1 MTPPPL
7 LANWMASRAKT
18 GGRVGRGGGTGLFPP
33 PYPHGCVG
41 QTRSEVTP
49 PRRRRGLSLAGRW
62 APSPKAAARRPH
74 SEITDARQS
83 QDFRAGRAVPLP
95 AATRHVLRPPRR
107 HWLRGPVGAA
117 RAKSPG
123 GRAQSNSQRGTP
135 QGPLAGPVRKNGRNR
150 RDRPRGGGGGG
161 CLYCPVRPVR
171 AAPTERFN
179 SETSLRVPRPARP
192 RVRCA
197 NLCSSRW
204 GGGPVGTCTGGRAS
218 RRHRHPPPPPLYQ

>member
-1 MTPPPL
+1 MRGRAGGWGVGVEQAPSRRPTRTGVWDRRGRRSRLPGGTAASRWLAGGPHPQRQPRGGPTRKSPMRVRARIFAPAALSLFQRL
-7 LANWMASRAKT
+7 LATCCARPDGTGSGGPWGRPVPRAPAAGPRATVSGARHRALSPGPCEKT
-18 GGRVGRGGGTGLFPP
+18 GETVGTVRV
-33 PYPHGCVG
+33 
-41 QTRSEVTP
+41 
-49 PRRRRGLSLAGRW
+49 
-62 APSPKAAARRPH
+62 
-74 SEITDARQS
+74 
-83 QDFRAGRAVPLP
+83 
-95 AATRHVLRPPRR
+95 
-107 HWLRGPVGAA
+107 
-117 RAKSPG
+117 
-123 GRAQSNSQRGTP
+123 
-135 QGPLAGPVRKNGRNR
+135 
-150 RDRPRGGGGGG
+150 GGGGGG

>member
-1 MTPPPL
+1 MSGYQAGVRCPPHRHPPDHLLDPANGGPALSRQAVDLDMTPPPL

-150 RDRPRGGGGGG
+150 RDRPRGGGGGEG
-161 CLYCPVRPVR
+161 ACTRLIHDGNT
-171 AAPTERFN
+171 AP
-179 SETSLRVPRPARP
+179 
-192 RVRCA
+192 
-197 NLCSSRW
+197 
-204 GGGPVGTCTGGRAS
+204 
-218 RRHRHPPPPPLYQ
+218 